1 MGCRYDRPL
10 FPDPAGR
17 RGLKHGGGH
26 GAFPRLSVAVT
37 PTPRDEQIL
46 AALCTRV
53 RLFNLPQIAETWWAD
68 AADPAAAARRRLAKL
83 AAVDLVNVVRAAAAP
98 LPPLDGPVLSWC
110 PGESDPDCGSAAHRL
125 RTRWLAAGPRATDVY
140 VAGKSAA
147 GVYGGAAAGK
157 LKTGYQ
163 ATHDLGVSEMYLRL
177 VRESPADAARWV
189 GEDRLA
195 PHYRGGKL
203 PDAALADRPDA
214 PPDLVLEF
222 GGAYD
227 KRASHGLPPL
237 LRRPPPAVRGVV
249 MAGRNNSPNARRGA
263 GQARGPRL

>member
-1 MGCRYDRPL
+1 M
-10 FPDPAGR
+10 
-17 RGLKHGGGH
+17 
-26 GAFPRLSVAVT
+26 T
-37 PTPRDEQIL
+37 PTTRDEQLL

-53 RLFNLPQIAETWWAD
+53 RLFSLPQIAETWWAE
-68 AADPAAAARRRLAKL
+68 AADPAPAARRRLAKL
-83 AAVDLVNVVRAAAAP
+83 AAVDLVNVVRVAAAP
-98 LPPLDGPVLSWC
+98 LPPLDGPVVTWA
-110 PGESDPDCGSAAHRL
+110 PGEPTPDCGAAAHRL
-125 RTRWLAAGPRATDVY
+125 RTRWRDAGPRATDVY
-140 VAGKSAA
+140 TAGKSAA

-203 PDAALADRPDA
+203 PDAALTDRPDA
-214 PPDLVLEF
+214 RPKLVLEF

-227 KRASHGLPPL
+227 KRRVAAFHRFCADRRLPYE
-237 LRRPPPAVRGVV
+237 VW
-249 MAGRNNSPNARRGA
+249 
-263 GQARGPRL
+263 